1 MGRGACTCVQMAK
14 YSMSLITPQ
23 TSSGSIAFLP
33 GASRCGS
40 DRHRRRRCATPGR
53 LGCVC
58 KCRVRK
64 GRVWA
69 GVAFSRARV
78 LSLTSTPTCSSLGGV
93 ILTMAKDP
101 IDAGPASSAA
111 ECLRRPPHTL
121 VRLGRRVVQSPRW
134 ARFARLQRRV
144 GVVVLNVLRRGILVG
159 GTDRPLVVL
168 PPAVPPRGLLLRWK
182 LQGAIAAA
190 SAAPGPHPHPVL
202 PSKAAPSWAVCRFGK
217 ARDAVLLPNLWVA
230 RRQQHI
236 ARHCSLRGGSTDV
249 PARGRRFALDL
260 RR

>member
-1 MGRGACTCVQMAK
+1 MLALAAAAVIAAAAVAPPPAVVAASANVACEKVA
-14 YSMSLITPQ
+14 
-23 TSSGSIAFLP
+23 
-33 GASRCGS
+33 CGQGLLL
-40 DRHRRRRCATPGR
+40 A
-53 LGCVC
+53 
-58 KCRVRK
+58 
-64 GRVWA
+64 
-69 GVAFSRARV
+69 RAR
-78 LSLTSTPTCSSLGGV
+78 SLANLARSLTCSSRGGV
-93 ILTMAKDP
+93 ITTAKDP

-144 GVVVLNVLRRGILVG
+144 GVVVLNVLRGILVG

-190 SAAPGPHPHPVL
+190 SAAPRPHPHPVP

-249 PARGRRFALDL
+249 PARGRRFAEVINNKRQDTPA
-260 RR
+260 R

>member
-14 YSMSLITPQ
+14 YRMSLITPQ
-23 TSSGSIAFLP
+23 TSSGSIAFLL

-40 DRHRRRRCATPGR
+40 DRHRRRCATPGR

-190 SAAPGPHPHPVL
+190 SCAPGPHPNLVL
-202 PSKAAPSWAVCRFGK
+202 PSIEAAAVHTALRLGE
-217 ARDAVLLPNLWVA
+217 ARTAVLLPNTWVA
-230 RRQQHI
+230 RR
-236 ARHCSLRGGSTDV
+236 
-249 PARGRRFALDL
+249 
-260 RR
+260 

>member
-1 MGRGACTCVQMAK
+1 MLALAAAAVIAAAAVAPPPAVLAASANVACEKVA
-14 YSMSLITPQ
+14 
-23 TSSGSIAFLP
+23 
-33 GASRCGS
+33 CGQGLLL
-40 DRHRRRRCATPGR
+40 A
-53 LGCVC
+53 
-58 KCRVRK
+58 
-64 GRVWA
+64 
-69 GVAFSRARV
+69 RAR
-78 LSLTSTPTCSSLGGV
+78 SLANLARSLTCSSRGEV
-93 ILTMAKDP
+93 ITTAEDP

-111 ECLRRPPHTL
+111 ECPRRPPHTL

-190 SAAPGPHPHPVL
+190 SAAPRPHPHPVP

-249 PARGRRFALDL
+249 PARGRR
-260 RR
+260 R

>member
-23 TSSGSIAFLP
+23 TSSGSIAFLL
-33 GASRCGS
+33 GASCCGS

-69 GVAFSRARV
+69 GAAFSRARV

-93 ILTMAKDP
+93 ITMAKDP

-190 SAAPGPHPHPVL
+190 SAAPRPHPHPVP

-249 PARGRRFALDL
+249 PARGRRFAEVDKQ
-260 RR
+260 